1 MLNKIFI
8 VSSKETSAH
17 ILGRKLLQKGIKNIL
32 GEDNFQLDFN
42 ENGKP
47 YLKEHPHF
55 HFNISH
61 SKCTV
66 AVAFGSNELGLDIER
81 IRPVNPKVAERFFTI
96 NEREQIKTPAD
107 FFTVWTKKEA
117 AIKKEGKA
125 LKDISSIDST
135 KQFNIK
141 TFFEDD
147 LIISICSQ
155 NADDFELQY
164 ILEKDI

>member
-1 MLNKIFI
+1 MLNRIFI
-8 VSSKETSAH
+8 ASSKETPAH

-32 GEDNFQLDFN
+32 GEDTFQLDFN

-61 SKCTV
+61 SKDTV
-66 AVAFGSNELGLDIER
+66 AVAFGNNELGVDIEK
-81 IRPVNPKVAERFFTI
+81 IRPVNPKVAERFFTE
-96 NEREQIKTPAD
+96 NEREQIKTPAC
-107 FFTVWTKKEA
+107 FFAVWTKKEA
-117 AIKKEGKA
+117 AIKKDGKA
-125 LKDISSIDST
+125 LKNISSIDT
-135 KQFNIK
+135 TNQFNIK

-147 LIISICSQ
+147 LVISLCSQ
-155 NADDFELQY
+155 NAEDFELKY